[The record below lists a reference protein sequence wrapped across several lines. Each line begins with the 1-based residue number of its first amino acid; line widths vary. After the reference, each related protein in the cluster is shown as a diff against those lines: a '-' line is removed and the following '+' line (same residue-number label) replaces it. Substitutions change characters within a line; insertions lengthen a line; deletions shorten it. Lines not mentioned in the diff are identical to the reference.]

1 MYKEAEKWVP
11 HPGDLVVVNG
21 VQNKV
26 IFQKAIGYVI
36 TTSSYS
42 GLWGINFST
51 SLPSEKIRNLLGE
64 KIKSLHSLGGRITE
78 DTGCWISPRSER
90 ITIEPYLSTKHVPIM
105 QKLLENEKDKNI

>member
-21 VQNKV
+21 VQDGV
-26 IFQKAIGYVI
+26 VFQKAVGHLIEI
-36 TTSSYS
+36 NKHS
-42 GLWGINFST
+42 GSWGIDFCD
-51 SLPSEKIRNLLGE
+51 SLPSEKITDLWGE
-64 KIKSLHSLGGRITE
+64 KKEFLHSLSGRITE
-78 DTGCWISPRSER
+78 DTGYWILPRSKR